1 MTTYVA
7 LLRAINVGGRNK
19 MPMAELRDLLGE
31 FLHPKRQC
39 GLHYFEETSVG
50 RLLD

>member
-31 FLHPKRQC
+31 MKFTNVAWAS
-39 GLHYFEETSVG
+39 TSG
-50 RLLD
+50 E